1 MEKRNVSNEV
11 KNIEKL
17 REMPLEIVFVPH
29 GKEYSLLGLIK
40 HLMSIYIFYGDMP
53 VCFECNRDATF
64 THFNSKQKNFNKLMA
79 ILDAYDDS
87 LGIEVT
93 IN

>member
-17 REMPLEIVFVPH
+17 RELPLDIVFVPH

-40 HLMSIYIFYGDMP
+40 HLMSIYIFYGDMT
-53 VCFECNRDATF
+53 VCF
-64 THFNSKQKNFNKLMA
+64 
-79 ILDAYDDS
+79 
-87 LGIEVT
+87 
-93 IN
+93 